1 MTQMQWIR
9 ELASVT
15 VEAIEKLSLNYGL
28 LSIIAHCFPTYE
40 VKYFSI
46 KRLKTL
52 DIVGFR

>member
-1 MTQMQWIR
+1 MQWIR